1 MEGEHI
7 EGEFPQNTRCP
18 FCDNELNNEEEIEYK
33 EAIKAERSSIEELL
47 IDLNSTINSLNEEI
61 AFQTKNGDDI
71 RREFN
76 HNRELI
82 DSSFIPKMRD
92 IKGLIAQMKRKL
104 ELESKLIAIQQIADT
119 LGSDLESTNNE
130 ENQDEEFKPRD
141 YFEDDFFNK
150 MNLLMKPILESSY
163 PRYLTSY
170 FDKEKFDI
178 VINSKPKKNEG
189 KGYRAFLNTLISLNL
204 RKYMLKNAKYSP
216 SFMIIDSPILSL
228 KQPDKEERISEGMK
242 NKLFEFIDSG
252 IGSFGQVIII
262 ENIIPDIDY
271 KNANIISFSGDI
283 NEGRYGFLYGVN

>member
-1 MEGEHI
+1 ML
-7 EGEFPQNTRCP
+7 F
-18 FCDNELNNEEEIEYK
+18 
-33 EAIKAERSSIEELL
+33 RS
-47 IDLNSTINSLNEEI
+47 
-61 AFQTKNGDDI
+61 
-71 RREFN
+71 
-76 HNRELI
+76 
-82 DSSFIPKMRD
+82 
-92 IKGLIAQMKRKL
+92 KL